1 LSVST
6 FNLKK
11 VILAAMQYTLLDSG
25 NQSKLERF
33 GKYVLAR
40 PCAQAV
46 WKPSLDDKAWKEAD
60 ATFTREPS
68 NRWVASPPLPNSWTV
83 ECEDVLFK
91 VMPTDFG
98 HIGIFPEHA
107 LLWKW
112 MKQKMQKKCSI
123 LNLFAYTGGATLV
136 AAKAGA
142 EVCHVDASKTT
153 VAWARENA
161 VLNKLEKAP
170 VRWIVDD
177 AIKFLG
183 REVRRGVRYD
193 GIILDPPTFGR
204 GSQGE
209 VFKIEKDL
217 PVILDLCFQLLTP
230 DPQFVILSS
239 HTPGYTPL
247 VLHHLL
253 LQAKGSRKGTIE
265 MGEMVIPGPLDLTS
279 GTYARW
285 HV

>member
-1 LSVST
+1 
-6 FNLKK
+6 
-11 VILAAMQYTLLDSG
+11 MQYTLLDSG
-25 NQSKLERF
+25 NQNKFEQF
-33 GKYVLAR
+33 GDYALVR

-46 WKPSLDDKAWKEAD
+46 WKPSLDQKDWKEAD
-60 ATFTREPS
+60 AMFTREPS

-161 VLNKLEKAP
+161 ALNKLEKAP
-170 VRWIVDD
+170 IRWIVDD

-253 LQAKGSRKGTIE
+253 LQAKESRKGTIE

-285 HV
+285 YV

>member
-1 LSVST
+1 
-6 FNLKK
+6 
-11 VILAAMQYTLLDSG
+11 M
-25 NQSKLERF
+25 
-33 GKYVLAR
+33 
-40 PCAQAV
+40 
-46 WKPSLDDKAWKEAD
+46 KE
-60 ATFTREPS
+60 
-68 NRWVASPPLPNSWTV
+68 
-83 ECEDVLFK
+83 
-91 VMPTDFG
+91 
-98 HIGIFPEHA
+98 
-107 LLWKW
+107 
-112 MKQKMQKKCSI
+112 KMNKKCSI

-136 AAKAGA
+136 AAKRGA
-142 EVCHVDASKTT
+142 DVCHLDASKTT

-161 VLNKLEKAP
+161 ALNKLEKAP

-183 REVRRGVRYD
+183 REVRRGTRYD

-204 GSQGE
+204 GNQGE

-217 PVILDLCFQLLTP
+217 PVILDLCYQLLTP
-230 DPQFVILSS
+230 DPSFVILSS

-253 LQAKGSRKGTIE
+253 KQAKGDRKGTIE

-285 HV
+285 YV

>member
-1 LSVST
+1 MT
-6 FNLKK
+6 Y
-11 VILAAMQYTLLDSG
+11 ALLDSG
-25 NQSKLERF
+25 NQNKLEQF
-33 GKYVLAR
+33 GDYVLVR
-40 PCAQAV
+40 PCSQAV
-46 WKPSLDDKAWKEAD
+46 WKPALDSKEWKEAD
-60 ATFTREPS
+60 SVFTREPA
-68 NRWVASPPLPNSWTV
+68 NRWTGSLPNSWTV
-83 ECEDVLFK
+83 QCDDVLFK
-91 VMPTDFG
+91 LMPTDFG

-112 MKQKMQKKCSI
+112 MREQMRPKCSI
-123 LNLFAYTGGATLV
+123 LNLFAYTGGATLA

-142 EVCHVDASKTT
+142 QVCHLDASKTT

-161 VLNKLEKAP
+161 ALNKLDKAP
-170 VRWIVDD
+170 IRWIVDD

-183 REVRRGVRYD
+183 REVRRGTRYD

-230 DPQFVILSS
+230 DPLFVILSS

-253 LQAKGSRKGTIE
+253 LQAAPKGAIE
-265 MGEMVIPGPLDLTS
+265 MGEMVIPGPLDLSS

-285 HV
+285 YV

>member
-1 LSVST
+1 MTYKL
-6 FNLKK
+6 
-11 VILAAMQYTLLDSG
+11 IDSG
-25 NQSKLERF
+25 NENKLEQF
-33 GKYVLAR
+33 GDYLLVR
-40 PCAQAV
+40 PCSQAV
-46 WKPSLDDKAWKEAD
+46 WKPSLEKRAWEEAD
-60 ATFTREPS
+60 SVFSREPA
-68 NRWVASPPLPNSWTV
+68 NRWRGSLPSSWTMEFEQV
-83 ECEDVLFK
+83 TFK
-91 VMPTDFG
+91 LVPTEFG
-98 HIGIFPEHA
+98 HVGIFPEHA

-112 MKQKMQKKCSI
+112 MKSKLQKNSSV

-136 AAKAGA
+136 AAKTGA
-142 EVCHVDASKTT
+142 KVCHVDASKTT

-161 VLNKLEKAP
+161 ALNHLKEAP
-170 VRWIVDD
+170 IRWIVDD
-177 AIKFLG
+177 VVKFLK
-183 REVRRGVRYD
+183 REIRRGVRYD

-217 PVILDLCFQLLTP
+217 PEILDLCFQLLSN
-230 DPQFVILSS
+230 DPLFVILSC

-253 LQAKGSRKGTIE
+253 LQAREGGTIE

-285 HV
+285 YAT

>member
-1 LSVST
+1 MTYS
-6 FNLKK
+6 
-11 VILAAMQYTLLDSG
+11 LLDSG
-25 NQSKLERF
+25 NQNKLEKF
-33 GKYVLAR
+33 GDYTLVR
-40 PCAQAV
+40 PCSQAV
-46 WKPSLDDKAWKEAD
+46 WKPSIDPKDWREAD
-60 ATFTREPS
+60 AVFTREPA
-68 NRWVASPPLPNSWTV
+68 NRWVGNPPLPSSWTV
-83 ECEDVLFK
+83 ECENILFK
-91 VMPTDFG
+91 LMPTDFG

-112 MKQKMQKKCSI
+112 MKQKMTRKSSI

-142 EVCHVDASKTT
+142 DVCHLDASKTT

-161 VLNKLEKAP
+161 ALNKLEKAP

-183 REVRRGVRYD
+183 REVRRGTRYD

-217 PVILDLCFQLLTP
+217 PVILDLCYQLLTP
-230 DPQFVILSS
+230 DPLFVILSS

-253 LQAKGSRKGTIE
+253 RQAEGDRQGTIE

-285 HV
+285 YA